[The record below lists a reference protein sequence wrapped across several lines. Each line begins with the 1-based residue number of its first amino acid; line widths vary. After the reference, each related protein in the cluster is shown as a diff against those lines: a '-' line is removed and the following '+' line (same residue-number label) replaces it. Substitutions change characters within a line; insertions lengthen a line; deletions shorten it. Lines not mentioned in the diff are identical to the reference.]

1 MNFNLFN
8 SIPLLK
14 PRKNA
19 FKLSHNVKLTCEM
32 GQLVPVFVQD
42 VLPSD
47 RFKLSVSNIV
57 RFAPLLAPIMSEVD
71 VFFHFFFVPNRIIWS
86 EWETFMTGSKNG
98 RKLDEDQV
106 PVPPRIVFDGNIL
119 NSALK
124 NGQNWA
130 NDGHAPLTHGS
141 LADYLGFQT
150 FKSGITFNNGLY
162 PLDEL
167 PFRAYYKIWSDWYR
181 DENLIDDVL
190 PDYIDNSG
198 DRLITNSNLTDVENL
213 MQLRRRCWKK
223 DYFTSALP
231 FAQKGDDVL
240 IPGSGVSAGDIFD
253 SNRSV
258 LFEGTAVP
266 HRSSSTTLT
275 SIDDRDVH
283 FSSPASSSAGK
294 LKYPSVS
301 SGSTILGG
309 GDISLIT
316 NTRISGSS
324 LNRLLSDSASASEG
338 TIRELRRA
346 FAAQKFFERRAVG
359 GTRYIE
365 QNYAFFGV
373 RSSDGRLQRS
383 EYLGGSK
390 NPVVISQVLQTSEG
404 TASSPLGTPAGNAV
418 SAGGKYIFDRSF
430 EEYGWIIGLMSIMP
444 KPDYIQGIPKMFLR
458 RDIYDYY
465 WPQFAKIGEQPIENQ
480 ELYFSPTSKN
490 NDGTFGY
497 TPRYAEYRFRNNRVC
512 GDFKD
517 TLKFWTLARDFDS
530 PQALNHSFV
539 ECNPSDRIF
548 AVSDAASADYNHL
561 WCEIGLNVKSLRPLP
576 KYGESM

>member
-32 GQLVPVFVQD
+32 GQLVPIFVQD

-98 RKLDEDQV
+98 RKLDESQV
-106 PVPPRIVFDGNIL
+106 PVPPRIVFDGSIL

-198 DRLITNSNLTDVENL
+198 DRLITNANLTDVENL

-240 IPGSGVSAGDIFD
+240 IPGSSSGVSFKSGQ
-253 SNRSV
+253 
-258 LFEGTAVP
+258 LPTAQY
-266 HRSSSTTLT
+266 STQYGA
-275 SIDDRDVH
+275 
-283 FSSPASSSAGK
+283 F
-294 LKYPSVS
+294 
-301 SGSTILGG
+301 SGSTVPVDASPVSIKKMPRSSNSGNLVV
-309 GDISLIT
+309 
-316 NTRISGSS
+316 GSS
-324 LNRLLSDSASASEG
+324 EDSLFPNTNIFNIDPKSLNDYLQGGQATEG

-346 FAAQKFFERRAVG
+346 FAAQRFFERRAVG

-383 EYLGGSK
+383 EYLGGSR

-458 RDIYDYY
+458 RDVYDYY

-480 ELYFSPTSKN
+480 ELYFSPTSNN

-548 AVSDAASADYNHL
+548 AVSDSASADYNHL

>member
-32 GQLVPVFVQD
+32 GQLVPIYVQD

-86 EWETFMTGSKNG
+86 DWETFMTGSKNG
-98 RKLDEDQV
+98 RKLADDQV
-106 PVPPRIVFDGNIL
+106 PVPPRIVFEGNIL

-141 LADYLGFQT
+141 LTDYLGFQT
-150 FKSGITFNNGLY
+150 FKSGTTFTNGSY

-181 DENLIDDVL
+181 DENLIEDVL
-190 PDYIDNSG
+190 PDYISNSG
-198 DRLITNSNLTDVENL
+198 DRLITNGNLTDVENL

-240 IPGSGVSAGDIFD
+240 IPGGISVDPSSNLFIQGTGGLSLSTGSVPTNQYLDVTARFNDPKSGDLYVDNG
-253 SNRSV
+253 NGKV
-258 LFEGTAVP
+258 
-266 HRSSSTTLT
+266 STTYQSLSLLT
-275 SIDDRDVH
+275 GSQ
-283 FSSPASSSAGK
+283 FNEFAN
-294 LKYPSVS
+294 
-301 SGSTILGG
+301 SG
-309 GDISLIT
+309 
-316 NTRISGSS
+316 
-324 LNRLLSDSASASEG
+324 ASEA

-383 EYLGGSK
+383 EYLGGSR

-430 EEYGWIIGLMSIMP
+430 EEYGWIVGLMSIMP

-465 WPQFAKIGEQPIENQ
+465 WPQFSKIGEQPIENQ
-480 ELYFSPTSKN
+480 ELYFSPTSNN

-548 AVSDAASADYNHL
+548 AVSDSASSDYNHL
-561 WCEIGLNVKSLRPLP
+561 WCEVGLNVKSLRPIS

>member
-32 GQLVPVFVQD
+32 GQLVPIFVQD

-98 RKLDEDQV
+98 RKLDDNQV
-106 PVPPRIVFDGNIL
+106 PVPPRIVFDGSIL

-198 DRLITNSNLTDVENL
+198 DRLITNANLTDVENL

-240 IPGSGVSAGDIFD
+240 IPGSSPTGISFKSGQ
-253 SNRSV
+253 
-258 LFEGTAVP
+258 LPTAQY
-266 HRSSSTTLT
+266 STAQGA
-275 SIDDRDVH
+275 
-283 FSSPASSSAGK
+283 F
-294 LKYPSVS
+294 
-301 SGSTILGG
+301 SGSTMPVDASPVSIKKMPRSSNSGNLIVGSNEDILFPNTDIFNIDPKGLNDYLVGG
-309 GDISLIT
+309 QAT
-316 NTRISGSS
+316 
-324 LNRLLSDSASASEG
+324 EG

-480 ELYFSPTSKN
+480 ELYFSPTSNN

-517 TLKFWTLARDFDS
+517 TLKFWTLARDFDA

-548 AVSDAASADYNHL
+548 AVSDAASANYNHL

>member
-106 PVPPRIVFDGNIL
+106 PVPPRIVFDGSIL
-119 NSALK
+119 NTALK

-150 FKSGITFNNGLY
+150 FKSGITFNSGNY

-240 IPGSGVSAGDIFD
+240 IPGSSSSVSFKSGRLPTAQYSTTYGAF
-253 SNRSV
+253 SGESV
-258 LFEGTAVP
+258 PLSSSPVSIKQMA
-266 HRSSSTTLT
+266 RSSNSGNLN
-275 SIDDRDVH
+275 V
-283 FSSPASSSAGK
+283 
-294 LKYPSVS
+294 
-301 SGSTILGG
+301 GSTQDMLFPN
-309 GDISLIT
+309 T
-316 NTRISGSS
+316 NVFNIDPKS
-324 LNRLLSDSASASEG
+324 LNEFLSGGQASEG

-480 ELYFSPTSKN
+480 ELYFSPISKN

-517 TLKFWTLARDFDS
+517 TLKFWTLARDFDA

-548 AVSDAASADYNHL
+548 AVSDSASADYNHL

>member
-32 GQLVPVFVQD
+32 GQLVPIFVQD

-98 RKLDEDQV
+98 RKLDDNQV
-106 PVPPRIVFDGNIL
+106 PVPPRIVFDGSIL

-198 DRLITNSNLTDVENL
+198 DRLITNANLTDVENL

-240 IPGSGVSAGDIFD
+240 IPGSSPTGISFKSGQ
-253 SNRSV
+253 
-258 LFEGTAVP
+258 LPTAQY
-266 HRSSSTTLT
+266 STAQGA
-275 SIDDRDVH
+275 
-283 FSSPASSSAGK
+283 F
-294 LKYPSVS
+294 
-301 SGSTILGG
+301 SGSTMPVDASPVSIKKMPRSSNSGNLVVGSNEDILFPNTNIFNIDPKGLNDYLVGG
-309 GDISLIT
+309 QAT
-316 NTRISGSS
+316 
-324 LNRLLSDSASASEG
+324 EG

-480 ELYFSPTSKN
+480 ELYFSPTSNN

-517 TLKFWTLARDFDS
+517 TLKFWTLARDFDA

-548 AVSDAASADYNHL
+548 AVSDAASANYNHL

>member
-32 GQLVPVFVQD
+32 GQLVPIFVQD

-98 RKLDEDQV
+98 RKLEDNQV
-106 PVPPRIVFDGNIL
+106 PVPPRIVFEGKIL
-119 NSALK
+119 DSALK

-150 FKSGITFNNGLY
+150 FKSGVTFNNGLY

-198 DRLITNSNLTDVENL
+198 DRLITNGNITDVENL

-240 IPGSGVSAGDIFD
+240 IPGGI
-253 SNRSV
+253 SV
-258 LFEGTAVP
+258 DPSSQLFIHGTGGL
-266 HRSSSTTLT
+266 SL
-275 SIDDRDVH
+275 
-283 FSSPASSSAGK
+283 
-294 LKYPSVS
+294 S
-301 SGSTILGG
+301 SGSVPTNQYLDVTARFNDPKS
-309 GDISLIT
+309 GDLYVDNGNGKALASYQSLSLL
-316 NTRISGSS
+316 SGSQFNEFANS
-324 LNRLLSDSASASEG
+324 GASEG

-480 ELYFSPTSKN
+480 ELYFSPTSNN

-497 TPRYAEYRFRNNRVC
+497 TPRYSEYRFRNNRVC

-548 AVSDAASADYNHL
+548 AVSDAASSGYNHL

>member
-32 GQLVPVFVQD
+32 GQLVPIYVQD

-86 EWETFMTGSKNG
+86 DWETFMTGSKNG
-98 RKLDEDQV
+98 RKLTDDQV
-106 PVPPRIVFDGNIL
+106 PVPPRIVFEGSIL
-119 NSALK
+119 NAALK

-141 LADYLGFQT
+141 LTDYLGFQT
-150 FKSGITFNNGLY
+150 FKSGTTFNNGSY

-198 DRLITNSNLTDVENL
+198 DRLITNGNLIDVENL

-240 IPGSGVSAGDIFD
+240 IPGSSSDISFK
-253 SNRSV
+253 SGQ
-258 LFEGTAVP
+258 LPTAQY
-266 HRSSSTTLT
+266 STQYGA
-275 SIDDRDVH
+275 
-283 FSSPASSSAGK
+283 F
-294 LKYPSVS
+294 
-301 SGSTILGG
+301 SGSTMPVDASPVSIKQMPRSSNSGNLVVGPNE
-309 GDISLIT
+309 DSLRPNT
-316 NTRISGSS
+316 NIFNIDPKS
-324 LNRLLSDSASASEG
+324 LNDYLQGGQATEG

-383 EYLGGSK
+383 EYLGGSR

-430 EEYGWIIGLMSIMP
+430 EEYGWIVGLMSIMP

-480 ELYFSPTSKN
+480 ELYFSPTSNN

-548 AVSDAASADYNHL
+548 AVSDSASSDYNHL
-561 WCEIGLNVKSLRPLP
+561 WCEVGLNVKSLRPIS

>member
-98 RKLDEDQV
+98 RKLADDQV

-150 FKSGITFNNGLY
+150 FKSGVTFDNGSY

-181 DENLIDDVL
+181 DENLIEDVL

-198 DRLITNSNLTDVENL
+198 DRLITNSNLPDVENL

-240 IPGSGVSAGDIFD
+240 IPGSTSEVSFRSGQLPTAQYSTQFGAFAGPNMPVDSTPVVIRQMPRSPNSGNLAVGETSEYSLKPNMNIF
-253 SNRSV
+253 NIN
-258 LFEGTAVP
+258 P
-266 HRSSSTTLT
+266 
-275 SIDDRDVH
+275 
-283 FSSPASSSAGK
+283 K
-294 LKYPSVS
+294 
-301 SGSTILGG
+301 
-309 GDISLIT
+309 
-316 NTRISGSS
+316 S
-324 LNRLLSDSASASEG
+324 LNDYLQGGQATEA

-346 FAAQKFFERRAVG
+346 FAAQRFFERRAVG

-373 RSSDGRLQRS
+373 KSSDGRLQRS

-404 TASSPLGTPAGNAV
+404 TSSSPLGTPAGNAV

-480 ELYFSPTSKN
+480 ELYFSPTSNN

-517 TLKFWTLARDFDS
+517 TLKFWTLARDFDA

-548 AVSDAASADYNHL
+548 AVSDSASADYNHL

>member
-32 GQLVPVFVQD
+32 GQLVPIYVQD

-98 RKLDEDQV
+98 RKLADDQV

-141 LADYLGFQT
+141 LTDYLGFQT
-150 FKSGITFNNGLY
+150 FKSGTTFVNGSY

-240 IPGSGVSAGDIFD
+240 IPGGVSVNPD
-253 SNRSV
+253 SH
-258 LFEGTAVP
+258 LFLHGTGAL
-266 HRSSSTTLT
+266 SL
-275 SIDDRDVH
+275 
-283 FSSPASSSAGK
+283 
-294 LKYPSVS
+294 S
-301 SGSTILGG
+301 SGSVPTNQYLDVFASFNDPKSGNFYVDNGNGKIGTTYQ
-309 GDISLIT
+309 SLSVLT
-316 NTRISGSS
+316 GSDFNNFANSG
-324 LNRLLSDSASASEG
+324 ASEG

-373 RSSDGRLQRS
+373 KSSDGRLQRS

-480 ELYFSPTSKN
+480 ELYFSPTSNN

-548 AVSDAASADYNHL
+548 AVSDSASSNYNHL
-561 WCEIGLNVKSLRPLP
+561 WCEIGLNVKSLRPIS

>member
-32 GQLVPVFVQD
+32 GQLVPFFVQD

-71 VFFHFFFVPNRIIWS
+71 VYFHFFFVPNRIIWS

-98 RKLDEDQV
+98 RKLTDDQV
-106 PVPPRIVFDGNIL
+106 PVPPRIVFDGGVL
-119 NSALK
+119 NSALT

-150 FKSGITFNNGLY
+150 FKSGTTFKNGNY

-190 PDYIDNSG
+190 PDYIENSG
-198 DRLITNSNLTDVENL
+198 DRLITNANISDVENL

-231 FAQKGDDVL
+231 FAQKGDDVV
-240 IPGSGVSAGDIFD
+240 IPGS
-253 SNRSV
+253 
-258 LFEGTAVP
+258 T
-266 HRSSSTTLT
+266 SSIS
-275 SIDDRDVH
+275 
-283 FSSPASSSAGK
+283 FSSGQLPTAQYSTQHGAFYGSNIPETATPVSIKQMARSANSCNLYFGANEE
-294 LKYPSVS
+294 
-301 SGSTILGG
+301 
-309 GDISLIT
+309 SLRPNT
-316 NTRISGSS
+316 NIFNIDPKS
-324 LNRLLSDSASASEG
+324 LNEYIQGGQATEA

-390 NPVVISQVLQTSEG
+390 NPVVVSQVLQTSEG

-418 SAGGKYIFDRSF
+418 SAGGKYIFNRSF

-480 ELYFSPTSKN
+480 ELYFSPTSNN

-517 TLKFWTLARDFDS
+517 TLKFWTLARDFDA

>member
-1 MNFNLFN
+1 
-8 SIPLLK
+8 
-14 PRKNA
+14 
-19 FKLSHNVKLTCEM
+19 
-32 GQLVPVFVQD
+32 
-42 VLPSD
+42 
-47 RFKLSVSNIV
+47 
-57 RFAPLLAPIMSEVD
+57 
-71 VFFHFFFVPNRIIWS
+71 
-86 EWETFMTGSKNG
+86 MTGSKNG
-98 RKLDEDQV
+98 RKLADDQV
-106 PVPPRIVFDGNIL
+106 PVPPRIVFDGSIL
-119 NSALK
+119 NTALK

-150 FKSGITFNNGLY
+150 FKSGITFNNGHY

-198 DRLITNSNLTDVENL
+198 DRLITNANLTDVENL

-240 IPGSGVSAGDIFD
+240 IPGSSGPVGNIFSPSKATVCIGSA
-253 SNRSV
+253 SPRRSFFSD
-258 LFEGTAVP
+258 LIE
-266 HRSSSTTLT
+266 
-275 SIDDRDVH
+275 DRDVQ
-283 FSSPASSSAGK
+283 FSSPANSPSGTFKFAPSSSG
-294 LKYPSVS
+294 
-301 SGSTILGG
+301 GEG
-309 GDISLIT
+309 GDISLST
-316 NTRISGSS
+316 STRITGTA
-324 LNRLLSDSASASEG
+324 LNYLLSDSSLASASEG

-480 ELYFSPTSKN
+480 ELYFSPTSNN
-490 NDGTFGY
+490 NDATFGY

-517 TLKFWTLARDFDS
+517 TLKFWTLARDFDA

>member
-32 GQLVPVFVQD
+32 GQLVPIFVQD

-71 VFFHFFFVPNRIIWS
+71 VFFHFFFVPNRIVWS

-98 RKLDEDQV
+98 RKLADDQV

-150 FKSGITFNNGLY
+150 FKSGTTFTNGSY

-198 DRLITNSNLTDVENL
+198 DRFITNSNLTDVENL

-240 IPGSGVSAGDIFD
+240 IPGGI
-253 SNRSV
+253 SV
-258 LFEGTAVP
+258 DPESHLFLQGTGAL
-266 HRSSSTTLT
+266 SL
-275 SIDDRDVH
+275 
-283 FSSPASSSAGK
+283 
-294 LKYPSVS
+294 S
-301 SGSTILGG
+301 SGSVPTNQYVNVFARFNDPKS
-309 GDISLIT
+309 GDLYVDNGNGKVSTSYQSLSLL
-316 NTRISGSS
+316 SGSQFNEFANS
-324 LNRLLSDSASASEG
+324 GASEG

-346 FAAQKFFERRAVG
+346 FAAQRFFERRAVG

-373 RSSDGRLQRS
+373 KSSDGRLQRS

-480 ELYFSPTSKN
+480 ELYFSPTSNN

-517 TLKFWTLARDFDS
+517 TLKFWTLARDFDA

-561 WCEIGLNVKSLRPLP
+561 WCEIGLNIKSLRPLP

>member
-1 MNFNLFN
+1 
-8 SIPLLK
+8 
-14 PRKNA
+14 
-19 FKLSHNVKLTCEM
+19 
-32 GQLVPVFVQD
+32 
-42 VLPSD
+42 
-47 RFKLSVSNIV
+47 
-57 RFAPLLAPIMSEVD
+57 
-71 VFFHFFFVPNRIIWS
+71 
-86 EWETFMTGSKNG
+86 MTGSKNG
-98 RKLDEDQV
+98 RKLADGQV

-150 FKSGITFNNGLY
+150 YKSDTAFDNGHY

-190 PDYIDNSG
+190 SDYIDISG
-198 DRLITNSNLTDVENL
+198 DRLITNGNIRDVENL

-240 IPGSGVSAGDIFD
+240 IPGSSSDVSFRSGFLPTAQYSTTHGAFSGD
-253 SNRSV
+253 SV
-258 LFEGTAVP
+258 PVNSSPVSIKQMA
-266 HRSSSTTLT
+266 RSSNSGNLNVGPTENMLFAN
-275 SIDDRDVH
+275 SQVFNID
-283 FSSPASSSAGK
+283 PK
-294 LKYPSVS
+294 
-301 SGSTILGG
+301 
-309 GDISLIT
+309 
-316 NTRISGSS
+316 S
-324 LNRLLSDSASASEG
+324 LNDFLVGGQASEG

-404 TASSPLGTPAGNAV
+404 TSSSPLGTPAGNAV
-418 SAGGKYIFDRSF
+418 SAGGKFIFDKSF
-430 EEYGWIIGLMSIMP
+430 EEYGWIIGLMSVMP

-517 TLKFWTLARDFDS
+517 SLKFWTLARDFDS

-548 AVSDAASADYNHL
+548 AVSDSASADYNHL

>member
-32 GQLVPVFVQD
+32 GQLVPIFVQD

-98 RKLDEDQV
+98 RKLTDDQV
-106 PVPPRIVFDGNIL
+106 PVPPRIVFEGNIL
-119 NSALK
+119 NAALK

-141 LADYLGFQT
+141 LTDYLGFQT
-150 FKSGITFNNGLY
+150 FKSGTTFTNGSY

-181 DENLIDDVL
+181 DENLIEDVL

-198 DRLITNSNLTDVENL
+198 DRLITNGNLTDVENL

-240 IPGSGVSAGDIFD
+240 IPGGISVDPSSNLFISGTGGLS
-253 SNRSV
+253 
-258 LFEGTAVP
+258 L
-266 HRSSSTTLT
+266 
-275 SIDDRDVH
+275 
-283 FSSPASSSAGK
+283 
-294 LKYPSVS
+294 S
-301 SGSTILGG
+301 SGSAPTNQYLDVTARFNDPKS
-309 GDISLIT
+309 GDLYVDNGNGKVGTTYQSLSVLT
-316 NTRISGSS
+316 GSQFNDFANSG
-324 LNRLLSDSASASEG
+324 ASEG

-373 RSSDGRLQRS
+373 KSSDGRLQRS
-383 EYLGGSK
+383 EYLGGSR

-430 EEYGWIIGLMSIMP
+430 EEYGWIVGLMSIMP

-480 ELYFSPTSKN
+480 ELYFSPTSNN

-548 AVSDAASADYNHL
+548 AVSDSASSNYNHL
-561 WCEIGLNVKSLRPLP
+561 WCEIGLNVKSLRPIS

>member
-106 PVPPRIVFDGNIL
+106 PVPPRIVFDGSIL
-119 NSALK
+119 NTALQ

-150 FKSGITFNNGLY
+150 FKSGITFNSGKY

-240 IPGSGVSAGDIFD
+240 IPGSSSDVSFKSG
-253 SNRSV
+253 R
-258 LFEGTAVP
+258 LPTAQYSTTYGAFSGEFVP
-266 HRSSSTTLT
+266 VSSSPVSIKQMARSSNSGNLNVGPTENMLFPNTNIFN
-275 SIDDRDVH
+275 ID
-283 FSSPASSSAGK
+283 PK
-294 LKYPSVS
+294 
-301 SGSTILGG
+301 
-309 GDISLIT
+309 
-316 NTRISGSS
+316 S
-324 LNRLLSDSASASEG
+324 LNDFLVGGQASEG

-480 ELYFSPTSKN
+480 ELYFSPTSKT

-517 TLKFWTLARDFDS
+517 TLKFWTLARDFDA

-548 AVSDAASADYNHL
+548 AVSDSASADYNHL

>member
-47 RFKLSVSNIV
+47 RFRLSVSNIV

-71 VFFHFFFVPNRIIWS
+71 VFFHFFFVPNRIVWS

-98 RKLDEDQV
+98 RKLADDQV

-150 FKSGITFNNGLY
+150 FKSGVTFNNGLY

-240 IPGSGVSAGDIFD
+240 IPGS
-253 SNRSV
+253 
-258 LFEGTAVP
+258 
-266 HRSSSTTLT
+266 SS
-275 SIDDRDVH
+275 
-283 FSSPASSSAGK
+283 
-294 LKYPSVS
+294 
-301 SGSTILGG
+301 
-309 GDISLIT
+309 DISFRSGQLPTAQYSTQFGAFSGPDVPVDASPVSIKQMPRSA
-316 NTRISGSS
+316 NSGNLVVGSS
-324 LNRLLSDSASASEG
+324 EDSLKPNTNIFNIDPKSLNDYLQGGQATEG

-346 FAAQKFFERRAVG
+346 FAAQRFFERRAVG

-404 TASSPLGTPAGNAV
+404 TPSSPLGTPAGNAV

-480 ELYFSPTSKN
+480 ELYFSPTSNN

-517 TLKFWTLARDFDS
+517 TLKFWTLARDFDA

-548 AVSDAASADYNHL
+548 AVSDSASSDYNHL

>member
-32 GQLVPVFVQD
+32 GQLVPIFVQD

-47 RFKLSVSNIV
+47 RFKLSVSSIV

-130 NDGHAPLTHGS
+130 NNGHAPLTHGS

-150 FKSGITFNNGLY
+150 FKSGITFNNGHY

-198 DRLITNSNLTDVENL
+198 DRLITNSNITDVENL

-231 FAQKGDDVL
+231 FAQKGDDVF
-240 IPGSGVSAGDIFD
+240 IPGGI
-253 SNRSV
+253 SV
-258 LFEGTAVP
+258 DPSSQLFIHGTGGL
-266 HRSSSTTLT
+266 SL
-275 SIDDRDVH
+275 
-283 FSSPASSSAGK
+283 
-294 LKYPSVS
+294 S
-301 SGSTILGG
+301 SGSVPTNQYLDVTARFDDPKS
-309 GDISLIT
+309 GDLYVDNGNGKIGATYQSLSLL
-316 NTRISGSS
+316 SGSQFNDFANS
-324 LNRLLSDSASASEG
+324 GASEG

-390 NPVVISQVLQTSEG
+390 SPVVISQVLQTSEG

-548 AVSDAASADYNHL
+548 AVSDSASADYNHL

>member
-32 GQLVPVFVQD
+32 GQLVPIYVQD

-98 RKLDEDQV
+98 RKLTDDQV
-106 PVPPRIVFDGNIL
+106 PVPPRIVFEGNIL

-141 LADYLGFQT
+141 LTDYLGFQT
-150 FKSGITFNNGLY
+150 FKSGTTFTNGSY

-198 DRLITNSNLTDVENL
+198 DRLITNGNLTDIENL

-240 IPGSGVSAGDIFD
+240 IPGSSSGISFRSGQLSTAQHSTSQGAFTGPTVPVDASPVSIKKMPRSSNSGNLVVGSNEDRLFPNIDIF
-253 SNRSV
+253 N
-258 LFEGTAVP
+258 
-266 HRSSSTTLT
+266 
-275 SIDDRDVH
+275 ID
-283 FSSPASSSAGK
+283 PK
-294 LKYPSVS
+294 
-301 SGSTILGG
+301 
-309 GDISLIT
+309 
-316 NTRISGSS
+316 S
-324 LNRLLSDSASASEG
+324 LNNYIVGGQATEA

-346 FAAQKFFERRAVG
+346 FAAQRFFERRAVG

-383 EYLGGSK
+383 EYLGGSR

-418 SAGGKYIFDRSF
+418 SAGGKYVFDRSF
-430 EEYGWIIGLMSIMP
+430 EEYGWIIGLMSVMP

-480 ELYFSPTSKN
+480 ELYFSPTSNN

-548 AVSDAASADYNHL
+548 AVSDSASSDYNHL
-561 WCEIGLNVKSLRPLP
+561 WCEIGLNVKSLRPIS